1 MAKRPL
7 PTEPLFLRF
16 TRNDNSVYTSAITQ
30 FVLES
35 PDRPHLGLEWA
46 YGFGHIKPVA
56 QFLARLFSRVGIIL

>member
-16 TRNDNSVYTSAITQ
+16 TLDDNSVYTSAVTQ
-30 FVLES
+30 FVLEL
-35 PDRPHLGLEWA
+35 PDRPHLGLKCA

-56 QFLARLFSRVGIIL
+56 QFLARLFCRVGIIL